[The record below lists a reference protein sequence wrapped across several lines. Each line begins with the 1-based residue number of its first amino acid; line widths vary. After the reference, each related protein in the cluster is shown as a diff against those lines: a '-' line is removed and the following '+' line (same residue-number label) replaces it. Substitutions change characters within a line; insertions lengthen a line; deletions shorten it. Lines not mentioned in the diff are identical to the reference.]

1 MKIKHSVKPVAVHRR
16 DERKDGRKISAGEA
30 DEKDCRRVITVVGIN
45 CMLVEARTKSVVAPS

>member
-1 MKIKHSVKPVAVHRR
+1 MHRR
-16 DERKDGRKISAGEA
+16 DERKDRMKIAAGEA